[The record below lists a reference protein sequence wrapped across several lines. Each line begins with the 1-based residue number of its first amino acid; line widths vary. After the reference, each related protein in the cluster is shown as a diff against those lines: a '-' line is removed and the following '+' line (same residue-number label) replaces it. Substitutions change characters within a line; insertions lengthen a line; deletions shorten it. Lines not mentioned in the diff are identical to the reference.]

1 MSSPKDQYLQHFL
14 QMAVAL
20 YRLGD
25 GRDGSTEW
33 IREQTRLRGYAEAGR
48 VIGLVSSKEIQ
59 DAIDRAHVK
68 VLGETRQQRRSRV
81 GGPHG
86 INSQEI
92 DWELLDK
99 PAYERRR

>member
-1 MSSPKDQYLQHFL
+1 MSSPKDQYLKHFL

-25 GRDGSTEW
+25 GRNGSTEW

-48 VIGLVSSKEIQ
+48 GIGLVSSKEIQ
-59 DAIDRAHVK
+59 DASDRAHIK

-92 DWELLDK
+92 DWDSLDK

>member
-1 MSSPKDQYLQHFL
+1 MSSRKDQYLKHFL

-25 GRDGSTEW
+25 GRNGSTEW

-59 DAIDRAHVK
+59 DASDRAHIK

-92 DWELLDK
+92 DWGSLDK
-99 PAYERRR
+99 PAYERR